1 MRAIAMPIKTVE
13 ILHLASKL
21 SKQENEVAHR
31 SAVSRAYYA
40 AYHHGIKVVERKL
53 PSTKSSAYKGGC
65 HQQLLQKFFDGK
77 SLTWQSIALQF
88 NDLKKRRVVADYY
101 LNKSVS
107 MKQAEQSVV
116 TARQIIDA
124 LDAA

>member
-1 MRAIAMPIKTVE
+1 MPIKPIE
-13 ILHLASKL
+13 ILHLASAL
-21 SKQENEVAHR
+21 SKQEAEVAHR

-40 AYHHGIKVVERKL
+40 AYHHGIKVVELKI
-53 PSTKSSAYKGGC
+53 PSTKSSIYKGGC
-65 HQQLLQKFFDGK
+65 HQQLSQKLFDGK
-77 SLTWQSIALQF
+77 SNIWKSIALQF
-88 NDLKKRRVVADYY
+88 NDLKKRRVIADYY
-101 LNKSVS
+101 LNKSIS